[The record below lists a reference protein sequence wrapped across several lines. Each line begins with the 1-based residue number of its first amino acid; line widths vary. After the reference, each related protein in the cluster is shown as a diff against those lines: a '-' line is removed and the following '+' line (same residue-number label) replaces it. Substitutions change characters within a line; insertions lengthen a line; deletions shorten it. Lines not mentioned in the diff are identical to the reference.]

1 MGNLFESDIED
12 ITRLVLV
19 RHGRTAANREARIGC
34 MESVPLDATGV
45 EQVTRAAAR
54 LEDLN
59 IDVVYASPLLRTQ
72 QTARI
77 ICDRLDLPFSEYDEL
92 KEFNFGLLGNLT
104 LGDVEVQHPDL
115 YGNVVAWLE
124 NGPDNQVPRPHIPEA
139 ENITDFARRIRAFC
153 DLILEKHPGQ
163 VVAAV
168 THMAVIKGMMA
179 VLFDVPLERHMNYN
193 AFNSSIT
200 IIDFYKKNPVL
211 TAFNDIRHL
220 DEKYRFGR
228 VHLL

>member
-19 RHGRTAANREARIGC
+19 RHGQTAANAAARIGS
-34 MESVPLDATGV
+34 MESVPLDETGV
-45 EQVTRAAAR
+45 RQAARAADR
-54 LEDLN
+54 LKGLD

-77 ICDRLDLPFSEYDEL
+77 ICDRLDLPFSEYAGL
-92 KEFNFGLLGNLT
+92 KEFNFGVLGNQT
-104 LGDVEVQHPDL
+104 LGDAQEKYPDL
-115 YGNVVAWLE
+115 YPSVHAWLE
-124 NGPDNQVPRPHIPEA
+124 SSPDKPAPRPHIPEA
-139 ENITDFARRIRAFC
+139 EQITDFAARIRTFC
-153 DLILEKHPGQ
+153 DLILERHPGQ

-179 VLFDVPLERHMNYN
+179 VLFNAPLEQHMNYN
-193 AFNSSIT
+193 AFNASIT
-200 IIDFYKKNPVL
+200 LIDFYRKNPVL
-211 TAFNDIRHL
+211 TAFNDISHL
-220 DEKYRFGR
+220 DEPYKFGR